1 MKYRIQQLVPAALV
15 VWLCGCASTS
25 VKQTWKSP
33 EYHGGP
39 VGKVAVLAV
48 DERGIVR
55 VALENRYV
63 RDMRER
69 GQDAMVA
76 GEFVDVTEIAT
87 NKEAIAARLREAG
100 ADAIL
105 AIKLVDRISYNTQV
119 SSTPSLSGRDLYLQA
134 GTWYDYFAYSSVQ
147 RAGVRSSTKREF
159 YLDNGLFDLKTGK
172 RLWSGLAVFVLKENQ
187 DSLEAVDVLS
197 GKVVAALQKDGL
209 IR

>member
-1 MKYRIQQLVPAALV
+1 MKYRIQQLACAGLLF
-15 VWLCGCASTS
+15 WLSGCASTS
-25 VKQTWKSP
+25 IKETWKSP

-39 VGKVAVLAV
+39 VGKIAVLAV

-63 RDMRER
+63 RDLKER

-76 GEFVDVTEIAT
+76 GEFVDVTEIET
-87 NKEAIAARLREAG
+87 NREVIAARLRDAG

-105 AIKLVDRISYNTQV
+105 AIKLVDRISYNTQS

-134 GTWYDYFAYSSVQ
+134 GTWYDYFAYGSVQ
-147 RAGVRSSTKREF
+147 RTTVTSYNKREF

-187 DSLEAVDVLS
+187 DSLDAADVLS